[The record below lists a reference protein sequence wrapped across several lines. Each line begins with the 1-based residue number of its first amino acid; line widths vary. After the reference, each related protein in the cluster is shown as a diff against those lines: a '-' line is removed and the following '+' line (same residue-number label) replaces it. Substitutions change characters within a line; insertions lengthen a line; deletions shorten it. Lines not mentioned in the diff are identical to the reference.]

1 MCKML
6 ILMNRIENIKAQ
18 TIRNYFSANAL
29 EDSFF
34 ILENKVKS
42 PNDNGSKY
50 IVATDFPIKLDIGIA
65 IICESGTLSINI
77 GYNNYKIGK
86 NDFINILAGRI
97 FQVSEV
103 SDDFEAKILCLK
115 PSYLEI
121 DNTTLHSF
129 NIRNILYEFPH
140 HTLPKSKMELF
151 YSLFDYCQDIIQ
163 DTENMF
169 RKQLIRSVL
178 NTMFLEVCN
187 MLLMKSQST
196 GKTEDVRNEM
206 FTKFMKHVELNF
218 KKERTIQFYAE
229 KAHLTP
235 KYFSSIIFRLTG
247 KHAKVW
253 IDEYVILEIKA
264 LLKSTN
270 FTIQQISYDLNFAT
284 PSHFSRYFKHH
295 TGFSPNQYRND

>member
-1 MCKML
+1 
-6 ILMNRIENIKAQ
+6 MNTIENIKAQ
-18 TIRNYFSANAL
+18 TIRNYFSAEAL

-34 ILENKVKS
+34 ILENKARD
-42 PNDNGSKY
+42 PDNVSKY
-50 IVATDFPIKLDIGIA
+50 IVSTDFPIKLDIGIA
-65 IICESGTLSINI
+65 IVCEAGCLNINI
-77 GYNNYKIGK
+77 GYSNYKVGK
-86 NDFINILAGRI
+86 NDFINILADRV
-97 FQVSEV
+97 FQVIEV
-103 SDDFEAKILCLK
+103 SEDFEAKILCLK

-121 DNTTLHSF
+121 DNTLHSF

-140 HTLPKSKMELF
+140 HTLTDSKMKLF
-151 YSLFDYCQDIIQ
+151 YSLFDYCQDIIR
-163 DTENMF
+163 DTENIF

-187 MLLMKSQST
+187 MLMQKSHSEN
-196 GKTEDVRNEM
+196 KTDDIRNEM

-218 KKERTIQFYAE
+218 KKDRSIRFYAE

-270 FTIQQISYDLNFAT
+270 LTIQQISYDLNFAT

-295 TGFSPNQYRND
+295 TGISPNEYRNR